1 MAKSLL
7 KQFEGSE
14 GRRRLISALT
24 AQPLIQD
31 QNLAIVIARRLEL
44 EAVHPGT
51 NLIKQG
57 ASDTDLFLILDG
69 AFSIA
74 VNGRVVARKGAG
86 EYVGEMAVVDPQY
99 AAIGVGHRDVGID
112 RRADCGVRLFGARG
126 SVPATVA
133 ANRARIGGQAAQRS
147 GRRSPARK
155 SGARRLAEPQRFFI
169 ASSSSSV
176 RGQSSCISRD
186 SARSASRRPPV

>member
-1 MAKSLL
+1 MLVQTKKPWEPAGRKVMAKSLL
-7 KQFEGSE
+7 KQFEGSD
-14 GRRRLISALT
+14 GRRRLICALT

-86 EYVGEMAVVDPQY
+86 EHVGEMAVVDP
-99 AAIGVGHRDVGID
+99 HT
-112 RRADCGVRLFGARG
+112 
-126 SVPATVA
+126 P
-133 ANRARIGGQAAQRS
+133 
-147 GRRSPARK
+147 
-155 SGARRLAEPQRFFI
+155 
-169 ASSSSSV
+169 
-176 RGQSSCISRD
+176 
-186 SARSASRRPPV
+186 RSASVIATSESVVARIAESDFSALADRFPQLWRRIALGLAGRLRNEAVADRPREKAGRAA